1 MKNMDWED
9 IRIFRAVMRNG
20 TVRRA
25 ARSLGVHHS
34 TVSRRIDNLEKSVGT
49 RLFDR
54 LPEGYAPTSAG
65 EELAVAAHGFAD
77 ELNDVARH
85 IAGRDDD
92 LHGKLAVTIAEPLAV
107 RAFAP
112 RLPQFAARHPGLELE
127 IIASYEQLDMARRE
141 ADVAVRMHN
150 DPPEALVG
158 RKLFPYHTSIYAS
171 PAYLASHDIALD
183 PASACW
189 IGWGDNMTPFPEWA
203 QDTEYAEVPAWG
215 TFANINMQLEL
226 ARAGMGLTMLPCFIA
241 DGVDGLVRATSAPPK
256 PSRDIWILT
265 HNDLRRTARVRAFM
279 DFAEEVLRPLKPLF
293 FGETPAPHLRHNV

>member
-9 IRIFRAVMRNG
+9 IRIFRAVMREG

-25 ARSLGVHHS
+25 ASKLGVHHS
-34 TVSRRIDNLEKSVGT
+34 TVSRRIDSLEKSVSA

-54 LPEGYAPTSAG
+54 LPAGYAPTSAG
-65 EELAVAAHGFAD
+65 EELAVAAHGFAE
-77 ELNDVARH
+77 ELNDVTRH

-92 LHGKLAVTIAEPLAV
+92 LHGKLIVTIAEPLAV

-112 RLPQFAARHPGLELE
+112 RLPEFAALHPELDLE
-127 IIASYEQLDMARRE
+127 IIASFEQLDMARRE

-171 PAYLASHDIALD
+171 PDYLERHDITGD
-183 PASACW
+183 SMSARW
-189 IGWGDNMTPFPEWA
+189 IGWGDNVTPFPEWA
-203 QDTEYAEVPAWG
+203 QDTQFAKVPAWG
-215 TFANINMQLEL
+215 TFANMNMQIEL
-226 ARAGMGLTMLPCFIA
+226 ARAGMGLTMLPCFLA
-241 DGVDGLVRATSAPPK
+241 DSVPGLVRATTAPPK

-265 HNDLRRTARVRAFM
+265 HSDLRRTAKVRAFM
-279 DFAEEVLRPLKPLF
+279 NFAESVLRPLKPMFL
-293 FGETPAPHLRHNV
+293 GILE